1 MSSSASHAPKNTL
14 STHSSEIYFIA
25 FTCLK
30 INIHN
35 YFVLESIKSTI
46 ITILMLNKNTTNI

>member
-30 INIHN
+30 IN
-35 YFVLESIKSTI
+35 YFVLESIKSTR
-46 ITILMLNKNTTNI
+46 ITILMLNKDTTNI